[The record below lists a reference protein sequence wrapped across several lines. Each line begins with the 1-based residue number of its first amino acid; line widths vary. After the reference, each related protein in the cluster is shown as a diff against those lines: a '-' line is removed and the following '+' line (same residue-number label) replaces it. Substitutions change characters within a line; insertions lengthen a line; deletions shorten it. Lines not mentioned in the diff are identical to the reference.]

1 MIQQIQPPGEMP
13 SRGRNIKLSI
23 AETLDSA
30 RLEGRKL
37 EDTTDVIAR
46 GRVIARGTPNNLKR
60 ADTLI

>member
-1 MIQQIQPPGEMP
+1 MP

-30 RLEGRKL
+30 RLERRKL
-37 EDTTDVIAR
+37 EDTSDVTAR